1 MARPTV
7 RMKDDLLEQV
17 DSRLT
22 YGDSRSEYFRE
33 ALKLK
38 MAIDDELDE
47 LSTDMTD
54 QERREFAIKAV
65 REAVE
70 EE

>member
-7 RMKDDLLEQV
+7 RMEDELLEQI

-38 MAIDDELDE
+38 MAVDDELNEIDPE
-47 LSTDMTD
+47 MTAK
-54 QERREFAIKAV
+54 ERREFVIEAV
-65 REAVE
+65 REAADE
-70 EE
+70 